1 MHKLDLHVEGVNI
14 LFSNQFEISG
24 PPETWIHVFL
34 FFFLLKKKKK
44 KPPRLL
50 QLSKKRCFAVKPQKC
65 FVDLRNFLQPLI
77 RPGESR

>member
-34 FFFLLKKKKK
+34 FFFTLKKKKK
-44 KPPRLL
+44 TSPSSSVVEDTLFCCEAPEMFCGLTQLPPTRD
-50 QLSKKRCFAVKPQKC
+50 S
-65 FVDLRNFLQPLI
+65 
-77 RPGESR
+77 PGGE